1 MDKRL
6 EKKTIENDNN
16 EKDLS
21 MEQQNNN
28 EELDL
33 VWLFKAFFTKCGEAK
48 DWFKTKVR
56 HALRFAWRKKV
67 ALTIAFILG
76 IGGGIFQSVWENYYT
91 KYTLESLVFLKS
103 TSADVCDD
111 LLESLNLFCKK
122 RNYTKVAEMMG
133 MVDENGVATK
143 EGIAAV
149 SKLKKVNTYFW
160 IDDRHSGAPTEVD
173 KKDRYLKDTSVVRIY
188 DRLQIEIVTSHL
200 PVVDTIKYGLIHYLS
215 TNEEV
220 KRNYDSRQEM
230 LRKMIVQYNAE
241 AGVLDSLRR
250 QEYFSEL
257 NRKKTMQIDGPMIV
271 SESNR
276 QLFHDDILKLKNKS
290 FDCEIELQK
299 KVASVYFNRD
309 FAITSTSPKVL
320 TLSLIYGAIV
330 FVIVFIILGII
341 HKSRSIKHYLESD
354 DEDY

>member
-1 MDKRL
+1 
-6 EKKTIENDNN
+6 
-16 EKDLS
+16 

-33 VWLFKAFFTKCGEAK
+33 VWLFKAFYEKCRKAK
-48 DWFKTKVR
+48 EWFKCKVR
-56 HALRFAWRKKV
+56 HALRFAWKKKI
-67 ALTIAFILG
+67 ALTIAFLIG
-76 IGGGIFQSVWENYYT
+76 VGGGICQSVMENYFT
-91 KYTLESLVFLKS
+91 KYTLESLAFLKT

-122 RNYTKVAEMMG
+122 KNYTKVAEMMG
-133 MVDENGVATK
+133 MVDENGKVTK
-143 EGIAAV
+143 EGLAAA
-149 SKLKKVNTYFW
+149 SKLKKVSSYFW

-173 KKDRYLKDTSVVRIY
+173 KNGRYLKDTSVVRIY
-188 DRLQIEIVTSHL
+188 DRLQIEIVTSEL
-200 PVVDTIKYGLIHYLS
+200 PVVDTIKNGLVHYLS

-230 LRKMIVQYNAE
+230 LKKMIVQYNAE

-250 QEYFSEL
+250 QEYFSEAY
-257 NRKKTMQIDGPMIV
+257 RKKTMQIDGPMIV

-320 TLSLIYGAIV
+320 TLSLIYGAIAY
-330 FVIVFIILGII
+330 VIAFIILGFFD
-341 HKSRSIKHYLESD
+341 KRKSIKEYLESE
-354 DEDY
+354 DED